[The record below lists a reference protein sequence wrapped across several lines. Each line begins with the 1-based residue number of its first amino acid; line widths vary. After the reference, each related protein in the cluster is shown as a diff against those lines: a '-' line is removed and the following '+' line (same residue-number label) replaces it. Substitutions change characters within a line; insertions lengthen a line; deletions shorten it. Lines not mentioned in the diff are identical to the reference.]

1 MQVLTKNY
9 CSVYDKS
16 FDVLTGNVNY
26 FGKNCYN
33 EEFNLTYEFE
43 YDEKGLF
50 KRLTIYDPENIVDTD
65 EHTIYLQNI
74 GVGKNDYNFEW
85 KDFEYFQN
93 EEPILPERSYCW

>member
-26 FGKNCYN
+26 FEKSCYN
-33 EEFNLTYEFE
+33 EEFNLTHEFE
-43 YDEKGLF
+43 YDENGLF

-65 EHTIYLQNI
+65 EHRIYPQTI
-74 GVGKNDYNFEW
+74 GVRKNDYNFEW